1 MRSPQAPLLSPHHP
15 RGRWRRRL
23 ALIALVVGALLAS
36 SVNAAAQTNS
46 TVGDDASQSAQQVAD
61 PAVAFYAAE
70 YGVTESE
77 AIRRL
82 DRIDPIQDILA
93 SLRELESTRIAGWG
107 IDHVGPFTGWVWLTG
122 DAVPKPGSTAIADA
136 HDDIEIRTDAT
147 HTLAELLE
155 AQARFGDGSGVGPV
169 GRVDDRTPVADYSD
183 AVTFTAP
190 DMDTNALHIGI
201 DPTLLRRVEPS
212 ELQGPD
218 GGVGPVGNTDA
229 PATPTTATDAELAA
243 LAAKM
248 TAAYQ
253 GRIKVAY
260 SIVDGR
266 GYVDTARFEGGRS
279 MSTCTAGFAARE
291 RSTRTYGI
299 ITAGHCQS
307 SQVMNGVTLP
317 WLKGYASVQA
327 DAQLHKIPT
336 GDGHV
341 LTSDF
346 VCSQHSPYTC
356 TVSGDISRYRMRGQI
371 ACHTGMASG
380 TSCGTVDNVY
390 FKPTYNGACLDS
402 DWGLSVD
409 CHNLFVRVQGS
420 TLRQCVGDSGGPWFR
435 RNTAYGIH
443 KGGTDR
449 FDCVQTNKVAWFSG
463 IREVESFLNVD
474 ILIGNVVTLG

>member
-1 MRSPQAPLLSPHHP
+1 MRSAHSSTPTLLRRS
-15 RGRWRRRL
+15 RWRWR
-23 ALIALVVGALLAS
+23 AALVVIITGALLAS
-36 SVNAAAQTNS
+36 SVSASAQTGS
-46 TVGDDASQSAQQVAD
+46 PVGGGPDSDAQQVND
-61 PAVAFYAAE
+61 PAVAFYVAE
-70 YGVTESE
+70 YGVSEAE

-82 DRIDPIQDILA
+82 DRLDPLQDFLA
-93 SLRELESTRIAGWG
+93 TIRELETVRVAGWG
-107 IDHVGPFTGWVWLTG
+107 IDHVGTFVGWVWLTG
-122 DAVPKPGSTAIADA
+122 DTPPQPASVVVADA
-136 HDDIEIRTDAT
+136 HDDVEIRTGAA
-147 HTLAELLE
+147 HSLAELLE
-155 AQARFGDGSGVGPV
+155 AQDRFGSGSGIGPV
-169 GRVDDRTPVADYSD
+169 GRVDDQAGAADYSD
-183 AVTFTAP
+183 AVAFTAP

-201 DPTLLRRVEPS
+201 DPALLRSVEPS
-212 ELQGPD
+212 EFQSPD
-218 GGVGPVGNTDA
+218 GGIGPVGNANA
-229 PATPTTATDAELAA
+229 PATPTTATDAEVAA
-243 LAAKM
+243 LAAQM

-253 GRIKVAY
+253 GRINVAY

-266 GYVDTARFEGGRS
+266 GYADTARFEGGRS
-279 MSTCTAGFAARE
+279 MSTCTSGFAARE

-299 ITAGHCQS
+299 ITAGHCRS

-327 DAQLHKIPT
+327 DAQLHEVPT
-336 GDGHV
+336 GAGHV

-346 VCSQHSPYTC
+346 VCSQHSPHTC

-449 FDCVQTNKVAWFSG
+449 FDCVKKNKVAWFSG
-463 IREVESFLNVD
+463 IREVETFLNVD